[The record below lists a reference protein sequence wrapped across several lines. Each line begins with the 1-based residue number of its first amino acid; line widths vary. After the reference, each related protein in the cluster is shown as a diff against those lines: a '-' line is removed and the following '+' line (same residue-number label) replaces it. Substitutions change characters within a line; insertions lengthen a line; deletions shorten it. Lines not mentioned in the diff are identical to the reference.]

1 MNNPGNSI
9 NGGGIGR
16 FARSKKPIT
25 TSKSSTETETKTAT
39 GQNCL
44 APSPPSEQKPTAND
58 TAVANN
64 PDNASTIAS
73 IPGSTVETEANEN
86 EVSKE
91 TPIDSTTATPT
102 PNTSAIMTETS
113 EGDHHNSTSYFQ
125 NNENSFETMTN
136 VMTENEADTMF
147 TSCFESNVLNNS
159 MEVGN
164 NEGDNGI
171 NVMNM
176 NMGMF
181 SSNINDA
188 QFHLGLN
195 FGGDDANGDDNS
207 KPVSNNDKANTNTG
221 GLTMFQKKKQQ
232 QVRMQKEDAVV
243 QAAAEKTEEN
253 LSDTTTTNVA
263 IDNNSNNNRSLLLQK
278 NPHDLKS
285 VEQIQDQNQQG
296 DQVCAQ
302 AQVTT
307 KLAEG
312 QDEQEQVLFL
322 LTQKKQNYEEDQAS
336 SLPVAKETVNQT
348 LKQKEGTEP
357 IPVQEENH
365 VDVSD
370 AVIKTT
376 TTATTNHYGMC
387 DDGKTEQTKESEIEI
402 ETQEAIKEKTNSEEE
417 EEDPTTEKENPNVTE
432 SLSQQQTTA
441 TVAAASTVVGV
452 QDEVNDNIHEHYS
465 SGLAHASPVVSPT
478 SKEEEK
484 EKERENNNNIIPAS
498 NNTNTT
504 NVDISGNSKG
514 REGFSRFSKTR
525 QDNTT
530 LPKTTVT
537 AIVRSPEIV
546 MGMEEQKEEENQE
559 VSINKNN
566 EENRLDRQT
575 KHGKT
580 TTQSLSLI
588 FSNKTATNL
597 EEEPKSENNNATAN
611 TGPRRSKDGVEESK
625 MKKTTGLAL
634 PMKRKSFDDSSSII
648 RDGSGAITI
657 FQQQQQQKKQN
668 NQNQNNNNNTYNNV
682 LTMTSFTSTMK
693 NTMYSK
699 NNSNNMTN
707 HCTRNEK
714 QDLNI
719 LMNTRDSDGMTMVNN
734 TKNNN
739 PSLSSFTSTSLLSDV
754 AGQVAKSFFSSS
766 SVHDQEESDFITNAK
781 DKRTLMKNTNKK
793 SMGIPQDFSQSTIHV
808 HANNRKD
815 NVTSFKNKSQNSNKQ
830 PGTGLIMAKLTNNN
844 SKKSNN
850 IQAASTESQRQQI
863 HQEYDLGL
871 HTREKNTINIMSND
885 ASLQNDSIS
894 KDKSFFSSST
904 TSSSTLFPNEKRSYT
919 NDTKNT
925 TNLLDFNTTNNKRI
939 ALKHTT
945 STKNQHQNSTSYS
958 NQTFDE
964 LLEKSMMDLRDGT
977 DLLNMS
983 DNKLLDLNVD
993 LAQSHSIALRFLRDM
1008 VDLDEELNCME
1019 DMLCAEVKE
1028 WNDKNQK
1035 GTSVMMGM

>member
-1 MNNPGNSI
+1 MNTEGNS
-9 NGGGIGR
+9 NTGGGGGIGR

-25 TSKSSTETETKTAT
+25 TSKPSTEAETETKTAT

-44 APSPPSEQKPTAND
+44 A
-58 TAVANN
+58 VANN
-64 PDNASTIAS
+64 PDNASTIAP
-73 IPGSTVETEANEN
+73 IPGSTAETEANEN

-91 TPIDSTTATPT
+91 TPIDSTTATTT
-102 PNTSAIMTETS
+102 PNTSAIMTEIS
-113 EGDHHNSTSYFQ
+113 EGDHHKSISYFQ

-136 VMTENEADTMF
+136 NVVTENGADTMF
-147 TSCFESNVLNNS
+147 TSCFESNMLNNS

-171 NVMNM
+171 NAMNM

-195 FGGDDANGDDNS
+195 FDGDDDANGDDKS
-207 KPVSNNDKANTNTG
+207 KPVSNNDKANTNSG

-232 QVRMQKEDAVV
+232 QVRMQKEDTVV

-253 LSDTTTTNVA
+253 LSDTTTSNVA
-263 IDNNSNNNRSLLLQK
+263 IDNNNNNNRSLLLQK
-278 NPHDLKS
+278 NSHDLQS

-296 DQVCAQ
+296 EQVCAQ
-302 AQVTT
+302 AQLTT

-312 QDEQEQVLFL
+312 QDEQEQV
-322 LTQKKQNYEEDQAS
+322 AS

-357 IPVQEENH
+357 IPEQEENH

-376 TTATTNHYGMC
+376 TTATIDHYGMC
-387 DDGKTEQTKESEIEI
+387 DDGKNEQTKEIEIEI
-402 ETQEAIKEKTNSEEE
+402 EKTNAEK
-417 EEDPTTEKENPNVTE
+417 EDPTTEKENSIVTE

-441 TVAAASTVVGV
+441 TVAAESTVLRV

-465 SGLAHASPVVSPT
+465 SGLAHASPVVSPS

-504 NVDISGNSKG
+504 NADVSGSSKG
-514 REGFSRFSKTR
+514 GGGFSRFSKTR

-546 MGMEEQKEEENQE
+546 MGMEEQKEKENQE

-575 KHGKT
+575 KHGQT

-588 FSNKTATNL
+588 FANKTATNL
-597 EEEPKSENNNATAN
+597 EEEPKSENNNTTAN
-611 TGPRRSKDGVEESK
+611 TSPRRSKDGVEESM

-634 PMKRKSFDDSSSII
+634 PMKRKSFDNSSSNI
-648 RDGSGAITI
+648 RDGSSAITI

-668 NQNQNNNNNTYNNV
+668 NQNQSHNNNTFNNV

-693 NTMYSK
+693 NTMHSK

-719 LMNTRDSDGMTMVNN
+719 LMNTRDSEGMTMMNN

-739 PSLSSFTSTSLLSDV
+739 PSLSFFTSTSLLSDV
-754 AGQVAKSFFSSS
+754 AGQVAKSFFSSP

-793 SMGIPQDFSQSTIHV
+793 SMDIPQDFSQSTIHV
-808 HANNRKD
+808 HANNSKD
-815 NVTSFKNKSQNSNKQ
+815 NVMSFKNKSQNSNKQ
-830 PGTGLIMAKLTNNN
+830 PGTGLIMAKLTNNTT
-844 SKKSNN
+844 KKISN
-850 IQAASTESQRQQI
+850 IQAASTESQRQQQQ
-863 HQEYDLGL
+863 QEYDLGL
-871 HTREKNTINIMSND
+871 HTREKNTINIMNND
-885 ASLQNDSIS
+885 ASLQNDSIGN
-894 KDKSFFSSST
+894 DKSFFSSST
-904 TSSSTLFPNEKRSYT
+904 TSSSTLFSNEKRSYT

-964 LLEKSMMDLRDGT
+964 LLEKFMMDLRDGT